1 MKQNFILLSTIKRYF
16 ICILSFLVL
25 TSVFSLKAEEENTN
39 IEWEENYIAIFIGS
53 AKAYN
58 EHIDSEGFANREKP
72 GSSVGYGDNGFIG
85 GLLLGKKLK
94 LHDLPLRI
102 EIDGTFGDILS
113 SSNKLDPVSLDETV
127 ETDMDW
133 IVTARLGIEQDFKPV
148 TVFANGGL
156 AAARIS
162 NSVTDIDFSRDRP
175 PQRERDPDDSF
186 QDDSIHFGWVVGM
199 GFEVPLAGARISKNE
214 EGWVLRIDASYADF
228 GKKTYYVNHSGNN
241 ICGPRGPRRPCSY
254 KIKNRVGIV
263 RLVLSH
269 PFSL

>member
-1 MKQNFILLSTIKRYF
+1 MKQNFIPLSTIKRYF
-16 ICILSFLVL
+16 ICTLSFLVL
-25 TSVFSLKAEEENTN
+25 TSAFSLKAEEENPN
-39 IEWEENYIAIFIGS
+39 IEWEENYIAVFIGS

-72 GSSVGYGDNGFIG
+72 GSSVGYRDNGLTG
-85 GLLLGKKLK
+85 GLLLGKKLT

-113 SSNKLDPVSLDETV
+113 SSNKLDPVDLDETV

-133 IVTARLGIEQDFKPV
+133 VVTARLGIEKDFKPV

-156 AAARIS
+156 AVARIS
-162 NSVTDIDFSRDRP
+162 NSVTDIDLSRDKF
-175 PQRERDPDDSF
+175 PQRDPDDSF
-186 QDDSIHFGWVVGM
+186 QDDSIHFGWVFGM
-199 GFEVPLAGARISKNE
+199 GFETPLAEARVSKNE
-214 EGWVLRIDASYADF
+214 EGWVLRIDASYTDF
-228 GKKTYYVNHSGNN
+228 GEKTYYVNHSGNN
-241 ICGPRGPRRPCSY
+241 TCGPGGPRRPCFY